1 MAEVTT
7 DTRRLPR
14 WHWVDQGLWLLV
26 PVALMLGLHLAGR
39 QWSHGALVLAW
50 LLLAAVMQAGLWRR
64 ALSRRQAFLAAYLHA
79 DSRWRW
85 RLRGGLLLWLRQA
98 LQALLLAL
106 VLGVAVVRTQQE
118 VLWWLLAATLPA
130 IVVVQAV
137 CERLLARH
145 AAPRYLPELAMR
157 VTLAALFLLLFAVV
171 TLLALHAPY
180 PDYGEVG
187 LRQALW
193 HAMQAQQAHS
203 PWLEALLQGAAAKDA
218 LVNWLGQQHLPGSG
232 SPMLRIGGWLV
243 LLAAN
248 GLFVWSYLVACAGAL
263 TLARRRIDPV
273 TRSA

>member
-14 WHWVDQGLWLLV
+14 WHWVNQGLWLLV
-26 PVALMLGLHLAGR
+26 PMALLLALHLSGR
-39 QWSHGALVLAW
+39 QWSHAGLMLAW
-50 LLLAAVMQAGLWRR
+50 LLLAAIMQAGLWRR

-98 LQALLLAL
+98 AQALVLAL
-106 VLGVAVVRTQQE
+106 VLGVAVVRLQQNGF
-118 VLWWLLAATLPA
+118 WWLLAATLPLMV
-130 IVVVQAV
+130 IVQGV

-157 VTLAALFLLLFAVV
+157 VTLVALFLVLFVV
-171 TLLALHAPY
+171 ATVLALRVAY
-180 PDYGEVG
+180 PDYTDVG

-193 HAMQAQQAHS
+193 HAMQAQYAHS
-203 PWLEALLQGAAAKDA
+203 AWLEALLQAAAGKDA
-218 LVNWLGQQHLPGSG
+218 LVSWLGQQYLPGSG

-243 LLAAN
+243 LLAVN

-263 TLARRRIDPV
+263 TLARRRIDPL
-273 TRSA
+273 TRSP